1 MKENVSQTESNSSF
15 QKNIRN
21 ISTKQGSVS
30 GATLKAWPFLSI
42 FNFGSKDGQVTTAT
56 CECCLLLVSP
66 SDEALCKFLPFP
78 VVAKNCDELTNGK
91 IYKEL
96 DVR

>member
-15 QKNIRN
+15 QKNVKN
-21 ISTKQGSVS
+21 IFTKQQSLS
-30 GATLKAWPFLSI
+30 GATLKAWPFPSI
-42 FNFGSKDGQVTTAT
+42 FNFGCKDGQVTTAT
-56 CECCLLLVSP
+56 CKYCLLLVSP

-78 VVAKNCDELTNGK
+78 VVAKNYDELTNSK
-91 IYKEL
+91 IYKEI